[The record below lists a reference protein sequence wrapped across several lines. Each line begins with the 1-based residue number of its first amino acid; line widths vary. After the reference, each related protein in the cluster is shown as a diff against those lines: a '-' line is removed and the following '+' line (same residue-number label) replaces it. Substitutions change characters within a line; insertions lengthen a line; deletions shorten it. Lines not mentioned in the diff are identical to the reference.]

1 VAEGD
6 VRKLVESGAVGFPEM
21 QRALAGM
28 VGPGGQFGGMMQEM
42 SQTTAGRFST
52 LVDQV
57 KALGLTLGEQIL
69 PYANDF
75 MTWTMNAMQGV
86 TGIGAAFGSVLETA
100 ASWFTSTQNY
110 FSDIGVVVGVLVGD
124 MKTLWAGLFTD
135 IPNYASAALTWVTEN
150 TAIAMR
156 NISTAASNMWSKMER
171 NSRQLGENIAFS
183 LGLSD
188 EVLQIPEPTMEAM
201 QAFAGFKPPETSAA
215 TQSVLDNINSQL
227 AAARVEREAAL
238 SQAATTAAAPV
249 AANLGFVSQQQTA
262 AAQTMKSA
270 GQQQK
275 AERAGALQTFQ
286 RLQDRL
292 QQQDKLA
299 GIAQNQLQQQTEA
312 VKQLEQINN
321 GIGGLATL
329 GVLG

>member
-1 VAEGD
+1 
-6 VRKLVESGAVGFPEM
+6 
-21 QRALAGM
+21 
-28 VGPGGQFGGMMQEM
+28 
-42 SQTTAGRFST
+42 
-52 LVDQV
+52 
-57 KALGLTLGEQIL
+57 
-69 PYANDF
+69 
-75 MTWTMNAMQGV
+75 
-86 TGIGAAFGSVLETA
+86 
-100 ASWFTSTQNY
+100 
-110 FSDIGVVVGVLVGD
+110 
-124 MKTLWAGLFTD
+124 
-135 IPNYASAALTWVTEN
+135 
-150 TAIAMR
+150 
-156 NISTAASNMWSKMER
+156 
-171 NSRQLGENIAFS
+171 
-183 LGLSD
+183 
-188 EVLQIPEPTMEAM
+188 MEAM